1 MNPPRPHTVFLGFPA
16 GTRAARA
23 VEAGRETHPDVERE
37 WFEFTDPA
45 DEDHLFS
52 VDLTWLESR
61 WQCQFGTPACPGID
75 AAQPDAGCCV
85 HGAFMADEADRE
97 QLKDSVRRMPKK
109 FWQNRPAET
118 DEFLAGRG
126 PELEPWL
133 EWDELDGDD
142 GEPEPAL
149 KTRVVGGACIF
160 ANRAGWGTGAGCALH
175 QWCLEEGLD
184 ITVEKPEVC
193 WQLPLRRTEEWE
205 DLAGR
210 EVLRTTIGEYD
221 RRSWGD
227 GGEDFDWY
235 CTADPACHVGEEPVW
250 RSQENEL
257 RALMGEDAFELLA
270 GRLEGRER
278 RRRQAAAGGADPEEL
293 MPGHPAT
300 RAALRRRQA
309 G

>member
-160 ANRAGWGTGAGCALH
+160 ANRSGWATGAGCALH